1 MEENGIRSGL
11 ARDDETVAL
20 GDTQPLGERL
30 VDRIGE
36 FALLCALVAACGN
49 MGLEN
54 RHDMFLLKYLSVFA
68 RFRGSARILVEEDRD
83 MFREQIGILKQK
95 AVAGVGIENE
105 PCIGKEDRKSV
116 VSGKSVS
123 VRVALVVDRSIKKKI

>member
-1 MEENGIRSGL
+1 
-11 ARDDETVAL
+11 
-20 GDTQPLGERL
+20 
-30 VDRIGE
+30 
-36 FALLCALVAACGN
+36 

-95 AVAGVGIENE
+95 AVAGVGTANE
-105 PCIGKEDRKSV
+105 SCIGMALEKPVDVRSHEHDVIADIGDMHRRLEAERKRTGLGRGAEV
-116 VSGKSVS
+116 H
-123 VRVALVVDRSIKKKI
+123 VDR

>member
-1 MEENGIRSGL
+1 MEEKFIRSVL
-11 ARDDETVAL
+11 APDHEPVAR
-20 GDTQPLGERL
+20 GDTQPLEGRL
-30 VDRIGE
+30 VERIGE
-36 FALLCALVAACGN
+36 CALLCAREAACGN

-95 AVAGVGIENE
+95 AVAGVRSEE
-105 PCIGKEDRKSV
+105 RRVGKER
-116 VSGKSVS
+116 VSTFRTRGSPYN
-123 VRVALVVDRSIKKKI
+123 

>member
-1 MEENGIRSGL
+1 MLLVCCLFVFFTSRIRHT
-11 ARDDETVAL
+11 R
-20 GDTQPLGERL
+20 
-30 VDRIGE
+30 
-36 FALLCALVAACGN
+36 CALVTGVQTCALPIL
-49 MGLEN
+49 GLEN

-105 PCIGKEDRKSV
+105 PCIGKELEDRK
-116 VSGKSVS
+116 
-123 VRVALVVDRSIKKKI
+123 RVA